1 MGGEHNLKSNN
12 WNINLNKT
20 VYNNKEFDDVVDRDF
35 SQLIK
40 TKKPINVERLFT
52 FQEPSSCCSVTGIMS
67 ASFS

>member
-52 FQEPSSCCSVTGIMS
+52 LYRELFYKIQKYKPKEII
-67 ASFS
+67 